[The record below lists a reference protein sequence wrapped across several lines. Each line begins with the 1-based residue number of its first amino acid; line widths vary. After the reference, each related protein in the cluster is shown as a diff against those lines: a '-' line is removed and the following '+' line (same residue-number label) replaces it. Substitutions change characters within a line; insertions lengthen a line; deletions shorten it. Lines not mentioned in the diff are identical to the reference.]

1 MDAPLASVPVSQCG
15 GDLALWTPLTK
26 VSTIYWTSV
35 MHQILCQTWPDS
47 CGPHNSLRGRFLLS
61 HFTVGGFPGGAMV
74 KSLPA
79 NAGDTRDVR
88 SIPGSGRTP
97 GVGNGNP
104 LQYSCLEN
112 SMDRGARRAVAHGVA
127 ELDTTEWLT
136 MYVGIL
142 LWSSERLHL
151 AISTRSWKVYIFQP
165 FIYIQKSCKEVKL
178 LIQVMENIFSHSKH
192 KISTL
197 GKRNINKC

>member
-1 MDAPLASVPVSQCG
+1 MWRWSYPLNTTNQSVYHLLNICYATDSVSDMAWLMCSSQ
-15 GDLALWTPLTK
+15 LP
-26 VSTIYWTSV
+26 
-35 MHQILCQTWPDS
+35 QREIL
-47 CGPHNSLRGRFLLS
+47 FS
-61 HFTVGGFPGGAMV
+61 HFTVGGFPGGATV

-79 NAGDTRDVR
+79 NVGDARDVC
-88 SIPGSGRTP
+88 SIPGSGRMP

-112 SMDRGARRAVAHGVA
+112 SMDRGAWRAVAHGVA
-127 ELDTTEWLT
+127 ESDTTESLT

>member
-35 MHQILCQTWPDS
+35 MHQIVSDMAWLMWSSQLPQ
-47 CGPHNSLRGRFLLS
+47 REILLS
-61 HFTVGGFPGGAMV
+61 HFTVGGFPGGATV

-88 SIPGSGRTP
+88 SIPGSGRMP

-112 SMDRGARRAVAHGVA
+112 SMDRGAWRAVAHGVA
-127 ELDTTEWLT
+127 ESDTTEWLT

>member
-1 MDAPLASVPVSQCG
+1 MWSSQ
-15 GDLALWTPLTK
+15 LPQRE
-26 VSTIYWTSV
+26 I
-35 MHQILCQTWPDS
+35 
-47 CGPHNSLRGRFLLS
+47 LLS
-61 HFTVGGFPGGAMV
+61 HFTVGGFPGDATV

-88 SIPGSGRTP
+88 SIPGSGRMP

-112 SMDRGARRAVAHGVA
+112 SMDRGAWRAVAHGVA
-127 ELDTTEWLT
+127 ESDTTEWLT

-151 AISTRSWKVYIFQP
+151 AISTRS
-165 FIYIQKSCKEVKL
+165 
-178 LIQVMENIFSHSKH
+178 
-192 KISTL
+192 
-197 GKRNINKC
+197 

>member
-1 MDAPLASVPVSQCG
+1 MWRWSCPLNTTNQSVYHLLNICYASDSVSDMAWLMWSSQ
-15 GDLALWTPLTK
+15 LPQRE
-26 VSTIYWTSV
+26 I
-35 MHQILCQTWPDS
+35 
-47 CGPHNSLRGRFLLS
+47 LLS

-88 SIPGSGRTP
+88 SIPGSGRMP

-112 SMDRGARRAVAHGVA
+112 SMDRGAWRAVAHGVA
-127 ELDTTEWLT
+127 ESDTTEWLT

>member
-35 MHQILCQTWPDS
+35 MHQIVSDMAWLMWSSQLPQ
-47 CGPHNSLRGRFLLS
+47 REILLS
-61 HFTVGGFPGGAMV
+61 HFTVGGFPGGATV

-88 SIPGSGRTP
+88 SIPGSGRMP

-112 SMDRGARRAVAHGVA
+112 SMDRGAWRAVAHGVA
-127 ELDTTEWLT
+127 VGHNWVADYVCRHFTVELRKFT
-136 MYVGIL
+136 
-142 LWSSERLHL
+142 
-151 AISTRSWKVYIFQP
+151 
-165 FIYIQKSCKEVKL
+165 
-178 LIQVMENIFSHSKH
+178 FS
-192 KISTL
+192 
-197 GKRNINKC
+197 NFN